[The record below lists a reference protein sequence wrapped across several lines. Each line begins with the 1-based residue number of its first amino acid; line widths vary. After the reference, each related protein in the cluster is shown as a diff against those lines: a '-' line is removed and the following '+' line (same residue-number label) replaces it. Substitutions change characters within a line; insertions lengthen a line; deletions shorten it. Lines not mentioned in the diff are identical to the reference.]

1 MQNQSIKCK
10 EYLCFFAR
18 IQTKNQTTYCKLLQ
32 CKIYEPKKY
41 QKTLKFICKISLQNK
56 SITILAIHIDPH
68 KSYLSEHSL
77 IYLGRSMS
85 TLLKSILEKFQNFLE
100 ILVPSVRRW
109 KLIAKAANVDVKIG
123 AKNDECKIH
132 GIV

>member
-1 MQNQSIKCK
+1 
-10 EYLCFFAR
+10 
-18 IQTKNQTTYCKLLQ
+18 
-32 CKIYEPKKY
+32 
-41 QKTLKFICKISLQNK
+41 
-56 SITILAIHIDPH
+56 
-68 KSYLSEHSL
+68 
-77 IYLGRSMS
+77 MS

-109 KLIAKAANVDVKIG
+109 KVIAKATNVDVKIG